1 MCSLA
6 GHTAGPAARVGSGG
20 QRGSVGDATPGRGRW
35 RRRAHTAAVGT
46 GQGTQVRL
54 VLRV

>member
-20 QRGSVGDATPGRGRW
+20 QRGSVGGATPGRGRW
-35 RRRAHTAAVGT
+35 RRRAHTAPVGT